1 MIIPD
6 TPLYNAKSD
15 AEFRLRMIQ
24 HIKDAYAEVLGK
36 DVRLLDL
43 PNGLDLVQAKIAG
56 MLYDSSRGDIDLRN
70 TAHTSKA
77 A

>member
-1 MIIPD
+1 MILPD
-6 TPLYNAKSD
+6 TPLYNSKTD

-24 HIKDAYAEVLGK
+24 HIKETYTDLLGP

-43 PNGLDLVQAKIAG
+43 PNGLDLVQAKVQQ
-56 MLYDSSRGDIDLRN
+56 MLYDSTRGQVDIRP
-70 TAHTSKA
+70 AYAKKKA